1 MIRLAENTKAE
12 FAQVASLQ
20 KSSVSTNG
28 GVPYVNIP
36 VVSPYGIV
44 AVPPKGAKAIVLP
57 TGNTAV
63 CLGTPQKVEGLEE
76 GELMLFSAGGASV
89 VLKND
94 GRVIINGRE
103 I

>member
-1 MIRLAENTKAE
+1 MAENTKAE

-20 KSSVSTNG
+20 NSSVSTNG

-94 GRVIINGRE
+94 GRVLINGRE